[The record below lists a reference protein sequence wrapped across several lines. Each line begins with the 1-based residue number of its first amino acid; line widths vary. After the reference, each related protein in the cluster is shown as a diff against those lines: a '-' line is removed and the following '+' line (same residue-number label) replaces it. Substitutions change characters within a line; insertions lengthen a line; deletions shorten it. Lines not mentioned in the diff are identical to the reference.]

1 MAKTRMS
8 KRVLLVINL
17 VALVGL
23 SATTGLLFMKNR
35 DLNSELNLPSSER
48 EKRDN
53 DKVVSEVAKLMDL
66 PDSEPTVIVINDPD
80 EVKRSEGSL
89 EKLVASLFD
98 NIQKGDYVIFF
109 IKDRSAIQYRP
120 SDKKII
126 KTTAVSI
133 PITVELI
140 GSEAAMGEAEEKLKD
155 FGNQITIVKTKTDG
169 ITQSFVFD
177 VDQDQKEEAGSIAKQ
192 LGTEVG
198 TTLPAGFTQGEQT
211 EIVVAVSSSA
221 NSLTPTTHDA
231 ATATEVEQQ
240 P

>member
-8 KRVLLVINL
+8 KRVLLVVNL

-98 NIQKGDYVIFF
+98 NIQKGDYVIFY

-177 VDQDQKEEAGSIAKQ
+177 VDQDQKEEADSIAKQ
-192 LGTEVG
+192 LATEVG
-198 TTLPAGFTQGEQT
+198 TTLPAGFTPASTT
-211 EIVVAVSSSA
+211 EVVIAVSTAS
-221 NSLTPTTHDA
+221 SLTPT
-231 ATATEVEQQ
+231 ATPDTAPTTEQQ